1 VQREPSYR
9 VARPQRRLPFLL
21 ANVPGKREGQQ
32 SERVT
37 ANRSAGDT
45 TPWTSIG
52 RDPLA
57 LLTLSLARYVKPR
70 SILRVKSLPWPS
82 GLQLNYTPVSVHHSR
97 VKRPRVWY
105 VLSDILRTLLVFLL
119 SRRAPLG
126 QRQVLVPPS
135 RVRCVVSDELGLFL
149 HQQNTSN
156 KDWSLS
162 LLLNNVF

>member
-1 VQREPSYR
+1 VRTTFALPHKDLLRLGYYRVRFSGPLRFLHFAGLPTKHWNSVQREPSYR

-21 ANVPGKREGQQ
+21 AK
-32 SERVT
+32 S
-37 ANRSAGDT
+37 
-45 TPWTSIG
+45 
-52 RDPLA
+52 
-57 LLTLSLARYVKPR
+57 R

-126 QRQVLVPPS
+126 QRQVLVLPS
-135 RVRCVVSDELGLFL
+135 RVGCVMSDELGPFF

-156 KDWSLS
+156 KGWCLS
-162 LLLNNVF
+162 LLLDNVF